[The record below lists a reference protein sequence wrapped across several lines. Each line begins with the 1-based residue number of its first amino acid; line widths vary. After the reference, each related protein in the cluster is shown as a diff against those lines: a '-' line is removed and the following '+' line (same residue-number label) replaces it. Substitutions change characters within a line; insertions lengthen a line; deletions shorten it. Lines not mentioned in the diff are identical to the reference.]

1 MGAEE
6 WGKKKG
12 REEQK
17 REEGSCLQGRKRRL
31 DFAQAKAELSVG
43 KPPCYLLKSDSH

>member
-6 WGKKKG
+6 WGKKEG
-12 REEQK
+12 REERR

-31 DFAQAKAELSVG
+31 DFAQANAELPVS
-43 KPPCYLLKSDSH
+43 KPSHYQLKSDSH